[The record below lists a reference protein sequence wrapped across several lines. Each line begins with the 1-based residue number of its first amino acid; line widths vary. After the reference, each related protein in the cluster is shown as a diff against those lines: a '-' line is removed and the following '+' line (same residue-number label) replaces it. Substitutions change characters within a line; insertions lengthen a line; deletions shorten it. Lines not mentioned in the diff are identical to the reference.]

1 LPDDSLQTPKQSRV
15 WIDAQNVFLKT
26 TTLLI
31 LEKRYKCCSN
41 LGPYHHMPKRI
52 RLVSSTTEDE
62 QRKVLRHVGF
72 LAARSDQFYAYI
84 RIYAAAH
91 IGVTPEWLDRAVEQA
106 RAERLE
112 ENELEREVLN
122 DSAVQ

>member
-1 LPDDSLQTPKQSRV
+1 MLNEQLFARAEELGPK
-15 WIDAQNVFLKT
+15 KG
-26 TTLLI
+26 
-31 LEKRYKCCSN
+31 CSN

-106 RAERLE
+106 RAERLK
-112 ENELEREVLN
+112 ENELEGEVLN
-122 DSAVQ
+122 GSAVSRNNTV